1 MKPSPFV
8 KWAGGKS
15 QLLSQFEPFFPTSFG
30 RYVEPFV
37 GGGAVFFHL
46 FRQGRLAGRE
56 VVLVD
61 SLEELINCYRV
72 IQNRVDELIAELQRH
87 EPHKHDE
94 EYFYRVRAWDR
105 TPGYAQRDEIERA
118 ARFLFLNRTCYN
130 GLYRVNRR
138 GEFNVPFGRYDNPTI
153 CADGNLRAVS
163 RALQG
168 VTLLAG
174 DFARCLETA
183 APGDFVYLDPPYHPL
198 SGTANFTSY
207 TSDDFGAE
215 DQRRLADLF
224 RELDRLGCQV
234 MLSNSS
240 TDFIREI
247 YGGYEQLEV
256 QATRAISRKG
266 DARGAIP
273 ELLVMN
279 YETCHPALSVR

>member
-8 KWAGGKS
+8 KWAGGKA
-15 QLLSQFEPFFPTSFG
+15 QLMSQFEPFFPTGFE

-37 GGGAVFFHL
+37 GGGSVFFYL
-46 FRQGRLAGRE
+46 FRQGRLAGKE
-56 VVLVD
+56 SVLID
-61 SLEELINCYRV
+61 SLEELINCYRA
-72 IQNRVDELIAELQRH
+72 IQSRVEELLAALQRH
-87 EPHKHDE
+87 EPHKHDK
-94 EYFYRVRAWDR
+94 EYFYRLRAWDR
-105 TPGYAQRDEIERA
+105 VPGYAQRDEIERA

-138 GEFNVPFGRYDNPTI
+138 GTFNVPFGRHDNPTV
-153 CADGNLRAVS
+153 CAADNLRAVS

-168 VTLLAG
+168 VALLAG
-174 DFARCLETA
+174 DFTLCLETV
-183 APGDFVYLDPPYHPL
+183 APGDFCYLDPPYDPL

-207 TSDDFGAE
+207 TSDDFGAK
-215 DQRRLADLF
+215 DQQRLADLF

-240 TDFIREI
+240 TEFIREL
-247 YGGYEQLEV
+247 YGGFEQVEV
-256 QATRAISRKG
+256 QAIRAISSKA

-279 YETCHPALSVR
+279 YSRR